1 MSLYHIRIF
10 RNDGRQD
17 LLTEWIHGF
26 KTIMPDKTIQISGIM
41 VFCFLQSGYKK
52 IFTINETCIKISL
65 QDVFDIEFKQTA
77 LTI

>member
-17 LLTEWIHGF
+17 LLTEWIPGF

-41 VFCFLQSGYKK
+41 VFCFLQWGYKK
-52 IFTINETCIKISL
+52 IFTINETYIKISL